1 MTNEA
6 SGTTVPGSLVAFAQ
20 LRVVELGQWIA
31 APAASALFAD
41 LGADVIKVEPPRG
54 DPGRRWFKS
63 IGLDVGIQPTFA
75 LDNRRKR
82 SVVLDLAEEADRA
95 GLDKLLETA
104 DVLITNMRI
113 TTLKRLG
120 LDHET
125 VLAAHPHL
133 VYGSITAFGLAG
145 PDAEQP
151 GFDVGSFWARSGL
164 SHQLAGDAPLHAPG
178 SYGDHITGLAL
189 FAAVM
194 AGLYE
199 RSRTGRGGLVE
210 TSLLQ
215 AASWILGPDLAVLSA
230 FGKVHPVAH
239 RSEAVTPL
247 VNSYRTAD
255 DKWIFLTGVEAMR
268 HFPAVCAAVGH
279 PELVDDPRFADAQSI
294 RKNRRDLIAIL
305 DAAFAQASYDEWARR
320 LDEAGAW
327 WQKVNTPAEVLED
340 PQLAANG
347 WIEDVEVAPGRSVR
361 MLTRPVTVFGHRELN
376 VARAPERG
384 QDNSRLLSDSDTPAL
399 APD

>member
-1 MTNEA
+1 MTNEG

-41 LGADVIKVEPPRG
+41 LGAEVIKVEPPRG

-95 GLDKLLETA
+95 GLDKLLDTA

-279 PELVDDPRFADAQSI
+279 PG
-294 RKNRRDLIAIL
+294 
-305 DAAFAQASYDEWARR
+305 YDEWARR

-376 VARAPERG
+376 VARAPEHG

-399 APD
+399 TPD